1 MSEFVE
7 FLALQDAQ
15 GNAISGEPVTIEEV
29 KTHARWDL
37 DNTIADDQIT
47 SVYIPGAR
55 QLAESRTGSAIRPA
69 RFIQRLQEFPK
80 DGGAFAI
87 THGLV
92 MDIESI
98 TYLNASGARQT
109 LDPASYADVII
120 DRETLVEPVGGKWPD
135 TSRSLRAVEV
145 TYTAG
150 ILPADLAA
158 RYASVRHFI
167 LMACAWALEQPELFV
182 LSKGKQGYQELPGDY
197 LAGLLDPITLRT
209 RF

>member
-1 MSEFVE
+1 MSQFVE
-7 FLALQDAQ
+7 FLALQDAN
-15 GNAISGEPVTIEEV
+15 GNAISGEPLTIDDV

-37 DNTIADDQIT
+37 DNTIADGDIT
-47 SVYIPGAR
+47 NVYIPGAR

-69 RFIQRLQEFPK
+69 RFIQRLPEFPK
-80 DGGAFAI
+80 EGGTFAI

-92 MDIESI
+92 MAIESI
-98 TYLNASGARQT
+98 TYLDANGARQS
-109 LDPASYADVII
+109 LDASAFSDAVI
-120 DRETLVEPVGGKWPD
+120 DRETLVEPVGGKWPE
-135 TSRSLRAVEV
+135 TTRSLRGVEV

-150 ILPADLAA
+150 IKPADLAA
-158 RYASVRHFI
+158 NYPSVRHFI

-182 LSKGKQGYQELPGDY
+182 LSKGKQGYQELPADY